1 MLVLIVE
8 IWAKFE
14 PKIAKN
20 YQKVP
25 KKRLK
30 IDLFK
35 SSRQKSTWSQS
46 WEIDLTRL
54 NSTDSEHYL
63 EYRAIPLFVSKNEK
77 LGSTFKNEPYSQT

>member
-30 IDLFK
+30 IDLVK

-54 NSTDSEHYL
+54 NSTDSEHY
-63 EYRAIPLFVSKNEK
+63 PMLFLNSKDQLTYEASNDCPSK
-77 LGSTFKNEPYSQT
+77 PNSSL

>member
-20 YQKVP
+20 YQTVP

-30 IDLFK
+30 IDLVK

-54 NSTDSEHYL
+54 NSTDSEHYSQ
-63 EYRAIPLFVSKNEK
+63 PHKFSFTKS
-77 LGSTFKNEPYSQT
+77 LGWPNVPKV

>member
-30 IDLFK
+30 IDLVK

-54 NSTDSEHYL
+54 NSTDSEHYNWRKIRQKRL
-63 EYRAIPLFVSKNEK
+63 DFTIL
-77 LGSTFKNEPYSQT
+77 L